1 MAYDLQLF
9 TNNAVSL
16 LAAPLTPG
24 DTTLQVMAG
33 YGQLY
38 PAPSAGQF
46 FLVTL
51 EDQSGTVR
59 EIVRVLGRSGDT
71 LTGLVRGQEGT
82 TARAWSAS
90 LGNDTLVDHRVTA
103 ETMRLAM
110 LLPEGGAVG
119 PAGPQGPAGTNGVD
133 GAVGPAG
140 PQGIQ
145 GVAGLDGL
153 DGAVGPV
160 GPQGPA
166 GIDGPQ
172 GLQGVPGSDATISLQ
187 EEGVTVGAPATT
199 LNFVGDSV
207 TVTGALGAKTITIT
221 GNAQG
226 GVING
231 ASPQTP
237 TLIDPAWTIP
247 VSAATYSQ
255 YQRGFKFFVTI
266 FMPANSNSCSFEVL
280 GNISGDLGANTETV
294 AFNRTA
300 RVGYNFLGTVNIELN
315 TATKTLD
322 LVWHNQ
328 EANPVEVMCTR
339 IQHLI

>member
-1 MAYDLQLF
+1 MAYDTQLF
-9 TNNAVSL
+9 TNNAVAL
-16 LAAPLTPG
+16 LAQPLNPG
-24 DTTLQVMAG
+24 DTTLQVMPG

-59 EIVRVLGRSGDT
+59 EIIRVNGRSGDT
-71 LTGLVRGQEGT
+71 FTNCVRGQEGT

-90 LGNDTLVDHRVTA
+90 LGSDTLVDHRVTA

-110 LLPEGGAVG
+110 LLPEVGA
-119 PAGPQGPAGTNGVD
+119 Q
-133 GAVGPAG
+133 GPAG

-145 GVAGLDGL
+145 GVPGPQGIQGPAGLDGL

-160 GPQGPA
+160 GPIGA
-166 GIDGPQ
+166 TGPQ
-172 GLQGVPGSDATISLQ
+172 GIQGVQGVPGSDATISLQ

-231 ASPQTP
+231 ASPQVP

-247 VSAATYSQ
+247 VSAATYSN

-266 FMPANSNSCSFEVL
+266 FMPANSKSCTFEVL

-300 RVGYNFLGTVNIELN
+300 RVGYNFLGSVNIELN
-315 TATKTLD
+315 TTTKTLD

>member
-1 MAYDLQLF
+1 MAYDTQLF

-16 LAAPLTPG
+16 LATPINPG
-24 DTTLQVMAG
+24 DTTLQVMPG

-59 EIVRVLGRSGDT
+59 EIIRVTGRSGDL

-82 TARAWSAS
+82 VPRAWSAS

-119 PAGPQGPAGTNGVD
+119 PQGPAGPKGDTGDVGPQGPAGPAGADGLDGVD
-133 GAVGPAG
+133 GAVGPQGPAG

-145 GVAGLDGL
+145 GV
-153 DGAVGPV
+153 V
-160 GPQGPA
+160 GPA
-166 GIDGPQ
+166 GA
-172 GLQGVPGSDATISLQ
+172 DATISVK
-187 EEGVTVGAPATT
+187 EEGVAVGGTTNT
-199 LNFVGDSV
+199 LNFVGASV
-207 TVTGALGAKTITIT
+207 TVTGAGEKTITIA
-221 GNAQG
+221 GNEAG
-226 GVING
+226 TVING
-231 ASPQTP
+231 SSPQTP
-237 TLIDPAWTIP
+237 TNIDPAWTI
-247 VSAATYSQ
+247 SASNGTYSN

-266 FMPANSNSCSFEVL
+266 YMPANHKSSTFEVL
-280 GNISGDLGANTETV
+280 GNISGDLGSNTETV
-294 AFNRTA
+294 SFNRTA
-300 RVGYNFLGTVNIELN
+300 RVGYNFLGSVDIVLN
-315 TATKTLD
+315 TATKELD
-322 LVWHNQ
+322 LVWTNG
-328 EANPVEVMCTR
+328 EALPVEVMCTR